1 VAIQLYPTRN
11 STIGG
16 DHTMPAVLGTVM
28 IVLGI
33 LLLLK
38 SEALKP
44 VFPNKKAM
52 RVLLGSLVR

>member
-1 VAIQLYPTRN
+1 MRN
-11 STIGG
+11 STTAG
-16 DHTMPAVLGTVM
+16 DHTMLAVLGIAM

-44 VFPNKKAM
+44 DFPDKKVM
-52 RVLLGSLVR
+52 HVLLGSLVQEQNLSVI